1 MILGEIALEEII
13 YGVILCR
20 AVRQIIL
27 PANEVRGA
35 GRTDGKMSGLHRTG
49 CLNCI

>member
-1 MILGEIALEEII
+1 MIIGKIALEEII

-27 PANEVRGA
+27 PASEA
-35 GRTDGKMSGLHRTG
+35 EEQEGLMVK
-49 CLNCI
+49 

>member
-1 MILGEIALEEII
+1 MILEKIALEKII

-20 AVRQIIL
+20 VVRQIIL

-35 GRTDGKMSGLHRTG
+35 GRTNGKMSGLHETG